1 MTLESGGSNGVN
13 ERANAAPAST
23 TTLLTHGRAEGGLS
37 DGRRPRPGG
46 RQVGES
52 FGTSAGGITLSSLGD
67 EDRGVLRLED
77 QAPEGASS
85 AVVMYGGQEH
95 RVPVRYGHFLFV
107 AWNAPSAFE
116 DPILIGV
123 DWTGRRQI

>member
-1 MTLESGGSNGVN
+1 MDEPRASYLMDDVLVRVGDKWES
-13 ERANAAPAST
+13 
-23 TTLLTHGRAEGGLS
+23 L
-37 DGRRPRPGG
+37 
-46 RQVGES
+46 